1 MPRGATGG
9 RVLNV
14 RAAAAAGVSNNVCSV
29 RFRRLRQVQG
39 HADAAAAAAAAA
51 VPAAIF
57 PLFICL
63 SFFTIVTVKRPAE

>member
-29 RFRRLRQVQG
+29 RFWRLRQVQG
-39 HADAAAAAAAAA
+39 HVALIASALERLRLQCRL
-51 VPAAIF
+51 
-57 PLFICL
+57 LFFHFL
-63 SFFTIVTVKRPAE
+63 SAFLSLL

>member
-39 HADAAAAAAAAA
+39 HAAAAAAAAA

-63 SFFTIVTVKRPAE
+63 SFFTIVTVKRPA